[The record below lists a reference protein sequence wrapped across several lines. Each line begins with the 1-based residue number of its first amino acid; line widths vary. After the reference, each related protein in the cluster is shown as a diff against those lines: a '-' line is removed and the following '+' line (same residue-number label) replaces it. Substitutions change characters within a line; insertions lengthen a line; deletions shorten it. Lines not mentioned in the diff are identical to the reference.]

1 MIYPDDFDDLPLPG
15 EPGHDELP
23 ARVKLAYRIYELEAQ
38 VNNGG
43 FHQFF
48 GNSTGA
54 HAPSAVEAL
63 QTIGATRT
71 SEILRAAI
79 SIAYPS
85 GFPIDPYLHGVE
97 LLDDDE
103 TCGRLSL
110 LDDKFYRYED
120 DLAGLVNAYL
130 NGQS

>member
-1 MIYPDDFDDLPLPG
+1 MIYPDDFDDLPFPG
-15 EPGHDELP
+15 ELGHDALP
-23 ARVKLAYRIYELEAQ
+23 ARIKLAYRIYELEAQ

-63 QTIGATRT
+63 QAIGATCT

-85 GFPIDPYLHGVE
+85 GFPVDPSLHDAE

-103 TCGRLSL
+103 TYGRLSV

-130 NGQS
+130 SGKS